1 MTWKGCGIFLRK
13 KMRRLINCCLVLLL
27 LTSCASRHIVTTE
40 QRTAVR
46 DSIRLLTIM
55 RDSVAIRDS
64 ISVIT
69 RRDTVFIERWRNHYI
84 ERWRVDTVAA
94 VRRDTVFLEKIQ
106 TTEKTP
112 ARVSFFAN
120 WMPWIL
126 IFFLSSLLIYLLF
139 NRLRG

>member
-1 MTWKGCGIFLRK
+1 
-13 KMRRLINCCLVLLL
+13 MRRLINCCLVLLL
-27 LTSCASRHIVTTE
+27 LTSCARSSRQIMTTE
-40 QRTAVR
+40 RTTVR
-46 DSIRLLTIM
+46 DSIRMLTVM

-64 ISVIT
+64 VSVVS

-106 TTEKTP
+106 TTEKAP

-126 IFFLSSLLIYLLF
+126 IFFLSSLSLFILF

>member
-1 MTWKGCGIFLRK
+1 M
-13 KMRRLINCCLVLLL
+13 
-27 LTSCASRHIVTTE
+27 TTE
-40 QRTAVR
+40 RTTVR
-46 DSIRLLTIM
+46 DSIRMLTVM

-64 ISVIT
+64 VSVVS

-106 TTEKTP
+106 TTEKAP

-126 IFFLSSLLIYLLF
+126 IFFLSSLSLFILF

>member
-1 MTWKGCGIFLRK
+1 MG
-13 KMRRLINCCLVLLL
+13 RLINCCLLLLL
-27 LTSCASRHIVTTE
+27 LTSCASRHIVTAE

-46 DSIRLLTIM
+46 DSIRLITVM

-64 ISVIT
+64 VSVIT
-69 RRDTVFIERWRNHYI
+69 RSDTVFIERCRNHYI

-112 ARVSFFAN
+112 AQVSFFAN

-126 IFFLSSLLIYLLF
+126 IFLLSSLSIFILF

>member
-1 MTWKGCGIFLRK
+1 
-13 KMRRLINCCLVLLL
+13 MRRLINYCLVLLL
-27 LTSCASRHIVTTE
+27 LTSCASRQIVTTE
-40 QRTAVR
+40 QRTAVS
-46 DSIRLLTIM
+46 DSIRLLTVM

-64 ISVIT
+64 VSVIT
-69 RRDTVFIERWRNHYI
+69 RSDTVFIERWRNHYI

-112 ARVSFFAN
+112 ARASFFAN

-126 IFFLSSLLIYLLF
+126 IFFLSSLLIFILF

>member
-1 MTWKGCGIFLRK
+1 
-13 KMRRLINCCLVLLL
+13 MRRLINCCLVLLL

-46 DSIRLLTIM
+46 DSIRLLTVM

-64 ISVIT
+64 VSVIT

-112 ARVSFFAN
+112 ARVRFFAD

-126 IFFLSSLLIYLLF
+126 IFFLSSLSLFILF

>member
-1 MTWKGCGIFLRK
+1 MG
-13 KMRRLINCCLVLLL
+13 RLINCCLLLLL
-27 LTSCASRHIVTTE
+27 LTSCASRHIVTAE

-46 DSIRLLTIM
+46 DSIRLITVM

-64 ISVIT
+64 VSVIT
-69 RRDTVFIERWRNHYI
+69 RSDTVFIERWRNHYI

-112 ARVSFFAN
+112 AQVSFFAN

-126 IFFLSSLLIYLLF
+126 IFLLSSLSIFILF

>member
-1 MTWKGCGIFLRK
+1 MK
-13 KMRRLINCCLVLLL
+13 RLINCCLVLLL
-27 LTSCASRHIVTTE
+27 LTSCASRHIVMTE

-46 DSIRLLTIM
+46 DSIRLLTVL
-55 RDSVAIRDS
+55 RDSIAIRDS
-64 ISVIT
+64 VSVVT

-112 ARVSFFAN
+112 ARVRFFAN

-126 IFFLSSLLIYLLF
+126 IFFLSSLLIYILF
-139 NRLRG
+139 NGLRR

>member
-1 MTWKGCGIFLRK
+1 
-13 KMRRLINCCLVLLL
+13 MRRLINCCLVLLL
-27 LTSCASRHIVTTE
+27 LTSCASRQIVTTE

-46 DSIRLLTIM
+46 DSIRLLTM
-55 RDSVAIRDS
+55 LRDSVAIRDS
-64 ISVIT
+64 VSVIT
-69 RRDTVFIERWRNHYI
+69 RSDTVFIERWRNHYI

-112 ARVSFFAN
+112 ARVRFFAN

-126 IFFLSSLLIYLLF
+126 IFFLSSLLIYILF
-139 NRLRG
+139 NGLRR

>member
-1 MTWKGCGIFLRK
+1 MG
-13 KMRRLINCCLVLLL
+13 RLINCCLVLLFL
-27 LTSCASRHIVTTE
+27 VTSCASRQIVTTE
-40 QRTAVR
+40 RTAVR
-46 DSIRLLTIM
+46 DSIRLLTM
-55 RDSVAIRDS
+55 FRDSVAIRDS
-64 ISVIT
+64 VSVIT

-94 VRRDTVFLEKIQ
+94 VLRDTVFLEKIQ

-112 ARVSFFAN
+112 ARVSFLAN

-126 IFFLSSLLIYLLF
+126 IFFLTSLSLFILF

>member
-1 MTWKGCGIFLRK
+1 M
-13 KMRRLINCCLVLLL
+13 L
-27 LTSCASRHIVTTE
+27 LTSCASRQMVTTE

-46 DSIRLLTIM
+46 DSVRLLTVL

-64 ISVIT
+64 VSVVT

-84 ERWRVDTVAA
+84 ERWRVDTVSAF
-94 VRRDTVFLEKIQ
+94 RRDTVFLEKIQ

-112 ARVSFFAN
+112 ARVRFFAN

-126 IFFLSSLLIYLLF
+126 IFFLSSLLLF
-139 NRLRG
+139 ILINRLRG

>member
-1 MTWKGCGIFLRK
+1 MG
-13 KMRRLINCCLVLLL
+13 RLINCCLVLLI
-27 LTSCASRHIVTTE
+27 LTSCASRHIVTAE

-46 DSIRLLTIM
+46 DSIRLLTVM

-64 ISVIT
+64 VCVIT
-69 RRDTVFIERWRNHYI
+69 RSDTVFIERWRNHYI

-112 ARVSFFAN
+112 ARVSFIAN

-126 IFFLSSLLIYLLF
+126 IFLLSSLSIFILF

>member
-1 MTWKGCGIFLRK
+1 ME
-13 KMRRLINCCLVLLL
+13 KMRSLINCCLVLLL
-27 LTSCASRHIVTTE
+27 LTSCASRQIVTTE

-46 DSIRLLTIM
+46 DSIRLLTLM

-64 ISVIT
+64 VSVIT
-69 RRDTVFIERWRNHYI
+69 RSDTVFIERWRNHYI

-94 VRRDTVFLEKIQ
+94 VRRDTVFLERIQ

-112 ARVSFFAN
+112 ARVRFFVN

-126 IFFLSSLLIYLLF
+126 IFFLFSLLIYILF
-139 NRLRG
+139 DGLRR

>member
-1 MTWKGCGIFLRK
+1 
-13 KMRRLINCCLVLLL
+13 MRRLIINCCLVLLML
-27 LTSCASRHIVTTE
+27 LTSCASRQMVTTE

-46 DSIRLLTIM
+46 DSIRLLTVL

-64 ISVIT
+64 VSVVM
-69 RRDTVFIERWRNHYI
+69 RRDTVFVERWRNHYI

-112 ARVSFFAN
+112 ARVRFFAN

-126 IFFLSSLLIYLLF
+126 IFFLSSLLIYILF

>member
-1 MTWKGCGIFLRK
+1 MG
-13 KMRRLINCCLVLLL
+13 RLINCCLVLLL
-27 LTSCASRHIVTTE
+27 LTSCASRQIVTTE
-40 QRTAVR
+40 QHTAVR
-46 DSIRLLTIM
+46 DSIRLLTVM

-64 ISVIT
+64 VSVIT

-94 VRRDTVFLEKIQ
+94 VQRDTVYLEKIQ

-112 ARVSFFAN
+112 ARVRFFAD

-126 IFFLSSLLIYLLF
+126 IFFLSLSLLFILF

>member
-1 MTWKGCGIFLRK
+1 M
-13 KMRRLINCCLVLLL
+13 V
-27 LTSCASRHIVTTE
+27 ATE
-40 QRTAVR
+40 QHTAVR
-46 DSIRLLTIM
+46 DSIRLIAVM

-64 ISVIT
+64 VSVIT

-106 TTEKTP
+106 TIEKTP
-112 ARVSFFAN
+112 ARVRFFAN

-126 IFFLSSLLIYLLF
+126 IFLLSSLPLFILF
-139 NRLRG
+139 NGLHR

>member
-1 MTWKGCGIFLRK
+1 MGKRG
-13 KMRRLINCCLVLLL
+13 RLINCCLLLLL
-27 LTSCASRHIVTTE
+27 LTSCASRQIVTTE

-46 DSIRLLTIM
+46 DSIRLLTVM

-64 ISVIT
+64 VSVIT
-69 RRDTVFIERWRNHYI
+69 RSDTVFIERWRNHYI

-112 ARVSFFAN
+112 ARVRFFAN

-126 IFFLSSLLIYLLF
+126 IFFLSSLLIYILF

>member
-1 MTWKGCGIFLRK
+1 MEKRG
-13 KMRRLINCCLVLLL
+13 RLISGCLVLLML
-27 LTSCASRHIVTTE
+27 LTSCAPRHVVTTE

-46 DSIRLLTIM
+46 DSIRLLTVM

-64 ISVIT
+64 VSVIA

-112 ARVSFFAN
+112 ARVAFLAN

-126 IFFLSSLLIYLLF
+126 IFFLSSLSLFILF
-139 NRLRG
+139 NGLRR

>member
-1 MTWKGCGIFLRK
+1 MG
-13 KMRRLINCCLVLLL
+13 RLINCCLVLLIL
-27 LTSCASRHIVTTE
+27 SSCASRHIVTAE

-46 DSIRLLTIM
+46 DSIRLITVM

-64 ISVIT
+64 VSVIT
-69 RRDTVFIERWRNHYI
+69 RSDTVFIERWRNHYI

-126 IFFLSSLLIYLLF
+126 IFLLSSLSIFILF

>member
-1 MTWKGCGIFLRK
+1 MG
-13 KMRRLINCCLVLLL
+13 RLINCCLVLLL
-27 LTSCASRHIVTTE
+27 LTSCASRQIVTTE
-40 QRTAVR
+40 QHTAVR
-46 DSIRLLTIM
+46 DSIRLLTVL

-64 ISVIT
+64 VSVIT

-106 TTEKTP
+106 TMGKTP
-112 ARVSFFAN
+112 TRVRFFAN

-126 IFFLSSLLIYLLF
+126 IFFLSSLLIYILF
-139 NRLRG
+139 NGVRR

>member
-1 MTWKGCGIFLRK
+1 MG
-13 KMRRLINCCLVLLL
+13 RLINYCLVLLML
-27 LTSCASRHIVTTE
+27 LTSCASRKMETTE
-40 QRTAVR
+40 QHTAIR

-64 ISVIT
+64 VSVIT
-69 RRDTVFIERWRNHYI
+69 RSDTVFIERWRNHFI

-120 WMPWIL
+120 WMPWIV
-126 IFFLSSLLIYLLF
+126 IFFLSSLSIYILF

>member
-1 MTWKGCGIFLRK
+1 
-13 KMRRLINCCLVLLL
+13 MRRLINCCLILLL

-46 DSIRLLTIM
+46 DSIRLLTVM
-55 RDSVAIRDS
+55 RDSVSIRDS
-64 ISVIT
+64 VSVVT
-69 RRDTVFIERWRNHYI
+69 RSDTVFIERWRNHYI

-112 ARVSFFAN
+112 ARVSFLAN

-126 IFFLSSLLIYLLF
+126 IFFLSSLLISILF

>member
-1 MTWKGCGIFLRK
+1 
-13 KMRRLINCCLVLLL
+13 MRRLIINCCLVLLL

-46 DSIRLLTIM
+46 DSVRLLTVL
-55 RDSVAIRDS
+55 RDSIAIRDS
-64 ISVIT
+64 VSVVT

-112 ARVSFFAN
+112 ARVRFFAN

-126 IFFLSSLLIYLLF
+126 IFFLSSLLIYILF
-139 NRLRG
+139 NGLRR

>member
-1 MTWKGCGIFLRK
+1 
-13 KMRRLINCCLVLLL
+13 MRRLINCCLVLLL
-27 LTSCASRHIVTTE
+27 LTSCASRQIVTTE

-46 DSIRLLTIM
+46 DSVRLLTVL

-64 ISVIT
+64 VSVIT
-69 RRDTVFIERWRNHYI
+69 RRDTVFIERWRNHYV

-126 IFFLSSLLIYLLF
+126 IFFLSLSLIYILF
-139 NRLRG
+139 NGLRR

>member
-1 MTWKGCGIFLRK
+1 MG
-13 KMRRLINCCLVLLL
+13 RLINCCLVLLI
-27 LTSCASRHIVTTE
+27 LTSCASRHIVTAE

-46 DSIRLLTIM
+46 DSIRLLTVM

-64 ISVIT
+64 VCVIT
-69 RRDTVFIERWRNHYI
+69 RSDTVFVERWRNHYI
-84 ERWRVDTVAA
+84 ERWRIDTVAA

-112 ARVSFFAN
+112 ARVSFIAN

-126 IFFLSSLLIYLLF
+126 IFLLSSLSIFILF

>member
-1 MTWKGCGIFLRK
+1 ME
-13 KMRRLINCCLVLLL
+13 KMRSLINCCLVLLL
-27 LTSCASRHIVTTE
+27 LTSCASRQIVTTE

-64 ISVIT
+64 VSVIT
-69 RRDTVFIERWRNHYI
+69 RSDTVFVERWRNHYI

-112 ARVSFFAN
+112 ARVRFFTT

-126 IFFLSSLLIYLLF
+126 IFFLFSLLIYILF
-139 NRLRG
+139 DGLRR

>member
-1 MTWKGCGIFLRK
+1 MG
-13 KMRRLINCCLVLLL
+13 RLISCCLVLLL
-27 LTSCASRHIVTTE
+27 LTSCASRQIVTTE

-46 DSIRLLTIM
+46 DSIRLLTVM

-64 ISVIT
+64 VSVIT
-69 RRDTVFIERWRNHYI
+69 RSDTVFIERWRNHYI

-112 ARVSFFAN
+112 ARVRFFAN

-126 IFFLSSLLIYLLF
+126 IFFLSSLSLFILF

>member
-1 MTWKGCGIFLRK
+1 
-13 KMRRLINCCLVLLL
+13 MRRLINCCLVLLI
-27 LTSCASRHIVTTE
+27 LTSCASRQMVTTE
-40 QRTAVR
+40 QHTAVR
-46 DSIRLLTIM
+46 DSIRLLTVM

-64 ISVIT
+64 VSVIT
-69 RRDTVFIERWRNHYI
+69 RRDTVFVERWRNHYI

-126 IFFLSSLLIYLLF
+126 IFFLSSLLIYILF
-139 NRLRG
+139 NGLRR

>member
-1 MTWKGCGIFLRK
+1 MRK
-13 KMRRLINCCLVLLL
+13 IGRLINCCLVLLL
-27 LTSCASRHIVTTE
+27 LTSCASRQILTSEH
-40 QRTAVR
+40 RTAVR
-46 DSIRLLTIM
+46 DSVRLLTVM

-64 ISVIT
+64 VSVIT
-69 RRDTVFIERWRNHYI
+69 RSDTVFIERWRNHYI

-112 ARVSFFAN
+112 ARVRFFAD

-126 IFFLSSLLIYLLF
+126 IFFLSSLMLFILF

>member
-1 MTWKGCGIFLRK
+1 MG
-13 KMRRLINCCLVLLL
+13 RLINCCLVLLMF
-27 LTSCASRHIVTTE
+27 LTSCASRQIVTTE
-40 QRTAVR
+40 QHTAVR
-46 DSIRLLTIM
+46 DSVRLLTM
-55 RDSVAIRDS
+55 FRDSVAIRDS
-64 ISVIT
+64 VSVIT

-112 ARVSFFAN
+112 ARVRFFAN

-126 IFFLSSLLIYLLF
+126 IFFLSSLLIYILF
-139 NRLRG
+139 NGLRR

>member
-1 MTWKGCGIFLRK
+1 
-13 KMRRLINCCLVLLL
+13 MRRLINCCLVLLML
-27 LTSCASRHIVTTE
+27 LTSCASRQIVTTE

-64 ISVIT
+64 VSVIA
-69 RRDTVFIERWRNHYI
+69 RHDTVFIERWRNHYI

-94 VRRDTVFLEKIQ
+94 VRRDTVFLEKVQ

-112 ARVSFFAN
+112 ARVNFFAN

-126 IFFLSSLLIYLLF
+126 IFFLSSLMLFILF

>member
-1 MTWKGCGIFLRK
+1 MG
-13 KMRRLINCCLVLLL
+13 RLISCCLVLLL
-27 LTSCASRHIVTTE
+27 LTSCASRQIVTTE

-46 DSIRLLTIM
+46 DSIRLLTVM

-64 ISVIT
+64 VSVIT
-69 RRDTVFIERWRNHYI
+69 RSDTVFIERWRNHYI

-112 ARVSFFAN
+112 ARVRFFAN

-126 IFFLSSLLIYLLF
+126 IFFLSSLSLFILI

>member
-1 MTWKGCGIFLRK
+1 MG
-13 KMRRLINCCLVLLL
+13 RLISCCLVLLL
-27 LTSCASRHIVTTE
+27 LTSCASRQIVTTE

-46 DSIRLLTIM
+46 DSIRLLTVM

-64 ISVIT
+64 VSVIT
-69 RRDTVFIERWRNHYI
+69 RSDTVFIERWRNHYI

-106 TTEKTP
+106 TTEKIP
-112 ARVSFFAN
+112 ARVRFFAN

-126 IFFLSSLLIYLLF
+126 IFFLSSLSLFILF

>member
-1 MTWKGCGIFLRK
+1 
-13 KMRRLINCCLVLLL
+13 MRRLINCCLVLLL
-27 LTSCASRHIVTTE
+27 LTSCASRQIMTSE

-46 DSIRLLTIM
+46 DSVRLLTVM

-64 ISVIT
+64 VSVIT

-112 ARVSFFAN
+112 ARVRFFAN

-126 IFFLSSLLIYLLF
+126 IFFLSSLMIIILF

>member
-1 MTWKGCGIFLRK
+1 
-13 KMRRLINCCLVLLL
+13 MRSLINCCLVLLL

-40 QRTAVR
+40 SRTAVR
-46 DSIRLLTIM
+46 DSIRLLTLM

-64 ISVIT
+64 VSVIT
-69 RRDTVFIERWRNHYI
+69 RRDTVIIERWRNHYI

-112 ARVSFFAN
+112 ARVRFFAN

-126 IFFLSSLLIYLLF
+126 IFFLTSLLIYILF
-139 NRLRG
+139 NGLRR

>member
-1 MTWKGCGIFLRK
+1 MG
-13 KMRRLINCCLVLLL
+13 RLINCCLALLIL
-27 LTSCASRHIVTTE
+27 LTSCATSRQMVTTE

-55 RDSVAIRDS
+55 RDSIAIRDS
-64 ISVIT
+64 VSVVA

-126 IFFLSSLLIYLLF
+126 IFFLSSLSLFILF

>member
-1 MTWKGCGIFLRK
+1 MGK
-13 KMRRLINCCLVLLL
+13 LINCCLVLLML
-27 LTSCASRHIVTTE
+27 LTSCASRQMVTTE
-40 QRTAVR
+40 QCTAVR
-46 DSIRLLTIM
+46 DSIRLLTVM
-55 RDSVAIRDS
+55 RDSIAIRDS
-64 ISVIT
+64 VSVVT

-112 ARVSFFAN
+112 ARVRFFVN

-126 IFFLSSLLIYLLF
+126 IFFLSLSLIYILF

>member
-1 MTWKGCGIFLRK
+1 
-13 KMRRLINCCLVLLL
+13 MRRLINCCLVLLL
-27 LTSCASRHIVTTE
+27 LTSCARSSRQIMTTE
-40 QRTAVR
+40 RTAVR
-46 DSIRLLTIM
+46 DSVRLLTVL

-64 ISVIT
+64 VSVVT

-112 ARVSFFAN
+112 ARVRFFAN
-120 WMPWIL
+120 WIPWIL
-126 IFFLSSLLIYLLF
+126 IFFLSSLLLFILF
-139 NRLRG
+139 NGLRR

>member
-1 MTWKGCGIFLRK
+1 MG
-13 KMRRLINCCLVLLL
+13 RLINYCLVLLL
-27 LTSCASRHIVTTE
+27 LTSCASRQMVTTE

-46 DSIRLLTIM
+46 DSVRLLTVM

-64 ISVIT
+64 VSVVT

-112 ARVSFFAN
+112 ARVRFLAN

-126 IFFLSSLLIYLLF
+126 IFFLSLSLIYILF

>member
-1 MTWKGCGIFLRK
+1 
-13 KMRRLINCCLVLLL
+13 MRRLIINCCLVLLL

-46 DSIRLLTIM
+46 DSIRLLTM
-55 RDSVAIRDS
+55 LRDSVAIRDS
-64 ISVIT
+64 VSVIT

-106 TTEKTP
+106 TTEETP
-112 ARVSFFAN
+112 ARVRFFAN

-126 IFFLSSLLIYLLF
+126 IFFLSSLLIYILF
-139 NRLRG
+139 NGLRR

>member
-1 MTWKGCGIFLRK
+1 MG
-13 KMRRLINCCLVLLL
+13 RLINCCLVLLL
-27 LTSCASRHIVTTE
+27 LTTSCASRHIVTTE

-46 DSIRLLTIM
+46 DSVRLLTVM
-55 RDSVAIRDS
+55 RDSIAIRDS
-64 ISVIT
+64 VSVVT
-69 RRDTVFIERWRNHYI
+69 RRDTVFVERWRNHYI

-126 IFFLSSLLIYLLF
+126 IFFLSSLLLF
-139 NRLRG
+139 IFINRLRG